1 MESNVLAMVDQNVLQ
16 LQNNEGN
23 EDALLKNLEQ
33 FRLSVEK
40 EYAEEVNVLLIGN
53 QGCFSKGNLHAIKAK
68 PKHGKTTAIYLM
80 GVGML
85 RENGWGV
92 LSAAIKKPKITIFD
106 TEQAERDAQE
116 KYVTALEMAGLP
128 IEDKYDRLEIYSLRS
143 QTMQEKRDAIEQ
155 LIQKKQPDI
164 VFIDGIVDLLAD
176 FNDVKASQELIERLM
191 QLSTKEVVG
200 KDVAIVCVLHTNK
213 NSEDNNMRGHLG
225 TMLQQKASSTFMVT
239 KSNGVFTVTNTESRH
254 GEVPSWSFCYDDDN
268 NIVDA
273 TANVAELQAL
283 QKLKKQEEKQ
293 KKSEATKQKRS
304 DKLLQIVREHGNSIK
319 RSELKDLLM
328 NALVLGRSSVDSLIN
343 KCIKEQRIQIIN
355 EMVMVSSMANPT
367 TTNALFSNC

>member
-23 EDALLKNLEQ
+23 EDALLKKIEQ
-33 FRLSVEK
+33 SRLSVEK

-116 KYVTALEMAGLP
+116 KYVTALEMAELP
-128 IEDKYDRLEIYSLRS
+128 IEDIYDRLEVYSLRS
-143 QTMQEKRDAIEQ
+143 QTMQEKRDTIEHV
-155 LIQKKQPDI
+155 IKVKQPDI
-164 VFIDGIVDLLAD
+164 VFIDGIVDLLVD

-273 TANVAELQAL
+273 TANVAELKAQ
-283 QKLKKQEEKQ
+283 QKQKKQEEKQ

-304 DKLLQIVREHGNSIK
+304 DKLLQIVRDHGNSIK

-328 NALVLGRSSVDSLIN
+328 NALVLKRSSVDNLIN
-343 KCIKEQRIQIIN
+343 KCVKEQRIQITN
-355 EMVMVSSMANPT
+355 EMVMVPSMANPS
-367 TTNALFSNC
+367 TTNTLFGNC

>member
-1 MESNVLAMVDQNVLQ
+1 MESNVLAIVDQNVLQ
-16 LQNNEGN
+16 LQNNEGI
-23 EDALLKNLEQ
+23 EDALLKIIEQ
-33 FRLSVEK
+33 SRLSVEK
-40 EYAEEVNVLLIGN
+40 VYAEEVNVLLIGN

-80 GVGML
+80 CVAL
-85 RENGWGV
+85 LKEDGWGA
-92 LSAAIKKPKITIFD
+92 LSAGIKKPKIIIFD

-116 KYVTALEMAGLP
+116 KYITALEMAGLP
-128 IEDKYDRLEIYSLRS
+128 KKDDFERLEIYPLRA
-143 QTMQEKRDAIEQ
+143 QTMQEKRDTIEHV
-155 LIQKKQPDI
+155 IKVKQPDI

-254 GEVPSWSFCYDDDN
+254 GEVSSWSFCYDDDN

-283 QKLKKQEEKQ
+283 QKQKKQEEKQ
-293 KKSEATKQKRS
+293 KKSEATKQQRS
-304 DKLLQIVREHGNSIK
+304 DKLLQIVREH
-319 RSELKDLLM
+319 
-328 NALVLGRSSVDSLIN
+328 
-343 KCIKEQRIQIIN
+343 
-355 EMVMVSSMANPT
+355 
-367 TTNALFSNC
+367 

>member
-85 RENGWGV
+85 REDGWGV

-116 KYVTALEMAGLP
+116 KYVTALEMAELP
-128 IEDKYDRLEIYSLRS
+128 IEDIYDRLEVYSLRS
-143 QTMQEKRDAIEQ
+143 QTMQEKRDTIEHV
-155 LIQKKQPDI
+155 IKVKQPDI

-293 KKSEATKQKRS
+293 KKAEATKQKRS
-304 DKLLQIVREHGNSIK
+304 DKLLQIVRANGNSIK
-319 RSELKDLLM
+319 RSELKNLLM
-328 NALVLGRSSVDSLIN
+328 SALGLGRSSVDNLIN
-343 KCIKEQRIQIIN
+343 ECVKEQLIQITN
-355 EMVMVSSMANPT
+355 EMVMVPSMANPAT
-367 TTNALFSNC
+367 TSTLFGHC

>member
-23 EDALLKNLEQ
+23 EDALLKKLEES
-33 FRLSVEK
+33 RLSVEK
-40 EYAEEVNVLLIGN
+40 VYAEEVNVLLIGN

-80 GVGML
+80 CVGML
-85 RENGWGV
+85 KEGGWGI
-92 LSAAIKKPKITIFD
+92 LSAGIEKPKILIID

-128 IEDKYDRLEIYSLRS
+128 KKDDFERLEIYPLRA

-191 QLSTKEVVG
+191 QLSTKEIVG

-225 TMLQQKASSTFMVT
+225 TMLQQKAASTFMVT

-254 GEVPSWSFCYDDDN
+254 GEVPSWSFCYTDDN

-283 QKLKKQEEKQ
+283 QKQKKQEEKQ
-293 KKSEATKQKRS
+293 KKAEATKQKRS
-304 DKLLQIVREHGNSIK
+304 DKLLQIVRANGNSIK
-319 RSELKDLLM
+319 RSELKNLLM
-328 NALVLGRSSVDSLIN
+328 SALGLGRSSVDNLIN
-343 KCIKEQRIQIIN
+343 ECVKEQLIQITN
-355 EMVMVSSMANPT
+355 EMVMVPSMANPAT
-367 TTNALFSNC
+367 TSTLFGHC

>member
-16 LQNNEGN
+16 LQNHEGK
-23 EDALLKNLEQ
+23 EDSSLKNLEQ

-40 EYAEEVNVLLIGN
+40 VYAEEVNVLLIGN

-80 GVGML
+80 CVGML
-85 RENGWGV
+85 KEGGWGV
-92 LSAAIKKPKITIFD
+92 LSAGIEKPKILIID

-128 IEDKYDRLEIYSLRS
+128 IEDRYDRLEIYSLRS
-143 QTMQEKRDAIEQ
+143 QTMQEKRDTIEHV
-155 LIQKKQPDI
+155 IKVKQPDI

-191 QLSTKEVVG
+191 QLSTKEIVG

-225 TMLQQKASSTFMVT
+225 TMLQQKASSTFMIT
-239 KSNGVFTVTNTESRH
+239 KSNGIFTVTNTESRH

-283 QKLKKQEEKQ
+283 QKQKKQEEKQ
-293 KKSEATKQKRS
+293 KKAEATKQKRS
-304 DKLLQIVREHGNSIK
+304 DKLLQIVRANGNSIK
-319 RSELKDLLM
+319 RSELKNLLM
-328 NALVLGRSSVDSLIN
+328 SALGLGRSSVDNLIN
-343 KCIKEQRIQIIN
+343 ECVKEQLIQITN
-355 EMVMVSSMANPT
+355 EMVMVPVLSQPT
-367 TTNALFSNC
+367 MTNTLFGNC

>member
-16 LQNNEGN
+16 LQNNEGI
-23 EDALLKNLEQ
+23 EDALLKIIEQ
-33 FRLSVEK
+33 SRLSVEK
-40 EYAEEVNVLLIGN
+40 VYAEEVNVLLIGN

-80 GVGML
+80 CVAL
-85 RENGWGV
+85 LKEDGWGA
-92 LSAAIKKPKITIFD
+92 LSAAIKKPKIIIFD

-116 KYVTALEMAGLP
+116 KYITALEMAGLP
-128 IEDKYDRLEIYSLRS
+128 KKDDFERLEIYPLRA
-143 QTMQEKRDAIEQ
+143 QTMQEKRDTIEHV
-155 LIQKKQPDI
+155 IKVKQPDI

-239 KSNGVFTVTNTESRH
+239 KSNGIFTVTNTESRH
-254 GEVPSWSFCYDDDN
+254 GEVSSWSFCYDDDN

-283 QKLKKQEEKQ
+283 QKQKKQEEKQ
-293 KKSEATKQKRS
+293 KKSEATKQQRS
-304 DKLLQIVREHGNSIK
+304 DKLLQIVREHGNSIQ

-328 NALVLGRSSVDSLIN
+328 NALVLKRSSVDNLIN
-343 KCIKEQRIQIIN
+343 KCVKEQRIQITN
-355 EMVMVSSMANPT
+355 EMVMVPSMANPT
-367 TTNALFSNC
+367 TTNALFGNC

>member
-23 EDALLKNLEQ
+23 EDALLKIIEQ
-33 FRLSVEK
+33 SRLSVEK
-40 EYAEEVNVLLIGN
+40 VYAEEVNVLLIGN

-80 GVGML
+80 CVAL
-85 RENGWGV
+85 LKEDGWGA
-92 LSAAIKKPKITIFD
+92 LSAAIKKPKIIIFD

-116 KYVTALEMAGLP
+116 KYITALEMAGLP
-128 IEDKYDRLEIYSLRS
+128 KKDDFERLEIYSLRS
-143 QTMQEKRDAIEQ
+143 QTMQEKRDTIEHV
-155 LIQKKQPDI
+155 IKVKQPDI

-239 KSNGVFTVTNTESRH
+239 KSNGVFTVTNTESRC

-268 NIVDA
+268 NIVYA

-283 QKLKKQEEKQ
+283 QKQKKQEEKQ
-293 KKSEATKQKRS
+293 KKAEATKQKRS
-304 DKLLQIVREHGNSIK
+304 DKLLQIVGAHGNSIK
-319 RSELKDLLM
+319 RSELKNLLM
-328 NALVLGRSSVDSLIN
+328 SALGLGRSSVDNLIN
-343 KCIKEQRIQIIN
+343 ECVKEQLIQITN
-355 EMVMVSSMANPT
+355 EMVMVPVLSQPT
-367 TTNALFSNC
+367 MTNTLFGNC

>member
-1 MESNVLAMVDQNVLQ
+1 MERNVLAMVDQNVLQ

-40 EYAEEVNVLLIGN
+40 EYPEEVNVLLIGN

-85 RENGWGV
+85 REDGWGV

-116 KYVTALEMAGLP
+116 KYVTALKMAGLP
-128 IEDKYDRLEIYSLRS
+128 IEDIYDRLEVYSLRS
-143 QTMQEKRDAIEQ
+143 QTMQEKRDTIEHV
-155 LIQKKQPDI
+155 IKVKQPDI

-268 NIVDA
+268 NIVGA

-367 TTNALFSNC
+367 PTNALFSNC

>member
-16 LQNNEGN
+16 LQNNEGI
-23 EDALLKNLEQ
+23 EDALLKIIEQ
-33 FRLSVEK
+33 SRLSVEK
-40 EYAEEVNVLLIGN
+40 VYAEEVNVLLIGN

-80 GVGML
+80 CVAL
-85 RENGWGV
+85 LKEDGWGA
-92 LSAAIKKPKITIFD
+92 LSAGIKKPKIIIFD

-116 KYVTALEMAGLP
+116 KYVTALKMAGLP
-128 IEDKYDRLEIYSLRS
+128 IEDIYDRLEIYSLRS
-143 QTMQEKRDAIEQ
+143 QTMQEKRDTIEHV
-155 LIQKKQPDI
+155 IKVKQPDI

-239 KSNGVFTVTNTESRH
+239 KSNGIFTVTNTESRH
-254 GEVPSWSFCYDDDN
+254 GEVSSWSFCYDDDN

-283 QKLKKQEEKQ
+283 QKQKKQEEKQ
-293 KKSEATKQKRS
+293 KKLEATKQQRS
-304 DKLLQIVREHGNSIK
+304 DKLLQIVRKHGNSIK

-328 NALVLGRSSVDSLIN
+328 NALVLKRSSVDNLIN
-343 KCIKEQRIQIIN
+343 KCVKEQRIQITN
-355 EMVMVSSMANPT
+355 EMVMVPSMANPT
-367 TTNALFSNC
+367 TTNALFGNC

>member
-23 EDALLKNLEQ
+23 EDALLKKIEES
-33 FRLSVEK
+33 RLSVEK
-40 EYAEEVNVLLIGN
+40 VYAEEVNVLLIGN

-80 GVGML
+80 CVAL
-85 RENGWGV
+85 LKEDGWGA
-92 LSAAIKKPKITIFD
+92 LSAAIKKPKIIIFD

-116 KYVTALEMAGLP
+116 KYITALEMAGLP
-128 IEDKYDRLEIYSLRS
+128 KKDDFERLEIYPLRA
-143 QTMQEKRDAIEQ
+143 QTMQEKRDTIEHV
-155 LIQKKQPDI
+155 IKVKQPDI

-239 KSNGVFTVTNTESRH
+239 KSNGIFTVTNTESRH
-254 GEVPSWSFCYDDDN
+254 GEVSSWSFCYDDDN

-283 QKLKKQEEKQ
+283 QKQKKQEEKQ
-293 KKSEATKQKRS
+293 KKSEATKQQRS
-304 DKLLQIVREHGNSIK
+304 DKLLQIVRKHGNSIK

-328 NALVLGRSSVDSLIN
+328 NALVLKRSSVDNLIN
-343 KCIKEQRIQIIN
+343 KCVKEQQIQITN
-355 EMVMVSSMANPT
+355 EMVMVPSMANPT
-367 TTNALFSNC
+367 TTNALFGNC

>member
-23 EDALLKNLEQ
+23 EDALLKKLEES
-33 FRLSVEK
+33 RLSVEK
-40 EYAEEVNVLLIGN
+40 VYAEEVNVLLIGN

-85 RENGWGV
+85 REDGWGV
-92 LSAAIKKPKITIFD
+92 LSAAIKKPKILIID

-128 IEDKYDRLEIYSLRS
+128 KKDDFERLEIYPLRA

-283 QKLKKQEEKQ
+283 QKQKKQEEKQ